1 MLIQSDPDPQH
12 CFQEFVRTRLRFP
25 NIGIGVVF
33 WVRTALHISNK
44 NRSSNLNP
52 PHLTIDIS
60 ELLNPVRES
69 DDFCG
74 TNEGEV
80 QRVEIDDDIFP
91 FVVGQGDLL
100 ELPVHHGLG
109 RESGRRLLD
118 LGSPGE
124 RTQAQVAALPTKQ
137 FILIDI

>member
-1 MLIQSDPDPQH
+1 MGQDSITH
-12 CFQEFVRTRLRFP
+12 FQY
-25 NIGIGVVF
+25 
-33 WVRTALHISNK
+33 NK

-52 PHLTIDIS
+52 PHLTIDIP

-69 DDFCG
+69 NDFCG

-118 LGSPGE
+118 LGSPGD

-137 FILIDI
+137 LILINI